1 MTHETI
7 CMCLKAPSQQQWP
20 PGNSGIPSK
29 TRVFKPRT
37 SILGVWKKPTK
48 SHDGWDPWMVWEY
61 IHQLYIISSHTLK
74 GRCLSNFEIA
84 HPYHLAKL
92 HSSSSRRH
100 WLRAEAR
107 EVVVVARPHQQH
119 QGAWAWALVALAVPL
134 LEAFLTWSTA
144 NEIREGR
151 MFAVKNWYF
160 WLVERTK
167 YLG

>member
-29 TRVFKPRT
+29 TRVFKPRA
-37 SILGVWKKPTK
+37 SILGVWKKPTQIPWRI
-48 SHDGWDPWMVWEY
+48 SHGWCGEIY
-61 IHQLYIISSHTLK
+61 INYTSSHLTLGK
-74 GRCLSNFEIA
+74 VRVFQIA
-84 HPYHLAKL
+84 QPYHLAKL

-100 WLRAEAR
+100 WLRVEAR
-107 EVVVVARPHQQH
+107 EVVVVARPHRQH